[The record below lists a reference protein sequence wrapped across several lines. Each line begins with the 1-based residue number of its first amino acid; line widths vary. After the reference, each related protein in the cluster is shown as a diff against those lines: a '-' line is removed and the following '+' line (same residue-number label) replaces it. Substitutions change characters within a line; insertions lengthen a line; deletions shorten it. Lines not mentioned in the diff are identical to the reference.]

1 MDRTHYC
8 GNVTEKFLG
17 QPVVLMG
24 WVQRRRDHGSLIF
37 VDLRDREGLVQVVF
51 DATANPQ
58 VVEPAK
64 ELRSEY
70 VVKVKGTVKAR
81 PKGTEN
87 LKLKSG
93 QIEVAADELIILNT
107 AKTPV
112 FPIEDQTEVS
122 EDLRLTYRF
131 LDLRRKPLQQ
141 NLMLRHRLY
150 QVVRRFFDLHG
161 FIEVETPVLTKSTPE
176 GARDYL
182 VPSRV
187 NPGLFFALPQS
198 PQLFKQ
204 LLMVSGFDRYFQI
217 VRCYR
222 DEDLRAD
229 RQPEFTQIDVEMSF
243 IERDDLLAIMEE
255 MIAAVFKE
263 VAGIKI
269 TLPIPRLGFNEAI
282 DKYGLD
288 NPDTRFEMLLTD
300 ITDLA
305 KGSGFKVFEEV
316 AAAGGQVKGINAK
329 GLAHYSRKQIDALAE
344 YARIFGAKGLVSFK
358 LTSAGIESPSLKYF
372 QPALLES
379 LKTRFSA
386 QEGDLLLLVADK
398 PGIVA
403 ESLGRMRL
411 KLAQENN
418 LIPPDR
424 YDLLWVIDFP
434 LLEFNDKE
442 NRYEAKHHP
451 FTAPL
456 DGDIAFFDT
465 DPLKI
470 RAKAYDMV
478 LNGQEIGGGSIRIH
492 RREIQNK
499 MFKTL
504 GLTEDEV
511 KVKFGFLLE
520 ALEFGAPPHGG
531 IAFGL
536 DRLCTILTGG
546 NSIRDV
552 IAFPKTQKAVCL
564 MTKAPSAVDE
574 KQLQELKIKVD
585 LKEE

>member
-1 MDRTHYC
+1 MERTHYC
-8 GNVTEKFLG
+8 GNVTEKYLG
-17 QPVVLMG
+17 QPVVLLG

-37 VDLRDREGLVQVVF
+37 VDLRDREGIVQVVF
-51 DATANPQ
+51 DANATPQ
-58 VVEPAK
+58 TVEIAK
-64 ELRSEY
+64 ELRTEY
-70 VVKVKGTVKAR
+70 VIKVKGVVQSR

-87 LKLKSG
+87 PRLKTG
-93 QIEVAADELIILNT
+93 QIEVAAQELTILNT

-112 FPIEDQTEVS
+112 FTIEDQTDVS
-122 EDLRLTYRF
+122 EDLRLAYRF
-131 LDLRRKPLQQ
+131 LDLRRRPLQQ
-141 NLMLRHRLY
+141 NLFLRHRLY

-161 FIEVETPVLTKSTPE
+161 FIEVETPILTKSTPE

-187 NPGLFFALPQS
+187 NPGYFFALPQS

-217 VRCYR
+217 VKCFR

-243 IERDDLLAIMEE
+243 IDRDDLLAIMEE
-255 MIAAVFKE
+255 MVGSIFKE
-263 VAGIKI
+263 ILGVKI
-269 TLPIPRLGFNEAI
+269 PLPLPRLTYDEAI

-288 NPDTRFEMLLTD
+288 NPDTRFEMLLTNLTD
-300 ITDLA
+300 IA
-305 KGSGFKVFEEV
+305 AGSGFKVFEEAV
-316 AAAGGQVKGINAK
+316 QKGGQVKGINAK
-329 GLAHYSRKQIDALAE
+329 TLGHYSRKQIDVLAE
-344 YARIFGAKGLVSFK
+344 HARVFGAKGLVSFK
-358 LTSAGIESPSLKYF
+358 VTSSGLESPSLKYF
-372 QPALLES
+372 
-379 LKTRFSA
+379 KTAVLDSFRQRLSA

-398 PGIVA
+398 PGVVA
-403 ESLGRMRL
+403 ESLGRLRL
-411 KLAQENN
+411 KIAQENN
-418 LIPPDR
+418 LIPPGR

-451 FTAPL
+451 FTAPM
-456 DGDIAFFDT
+456 DADIPLFDT

-470 RAKAYDMV
+470 RAKAYDIV

-492 RREIQNK
+492 RREVQDK

-504 GLTEDEV
+504 GLTEEEV
-511 KVKFGFLLE
+511 KIKFGFLLE

-536 DRLCTILTGG
+536 DRICTILTGS

-552 IAFPKTQKAVCL
+552 IAFPKTQKVQCL
-564 MTKAPSAVDE
+564 MTKAPSLVDE
-574 KQLQELKIKVD
+574 KQLEELKIKVD
-585 LKEE
+585 LKKD